1 MAERRGIGEPY
12 SSHGLAHNTRVNQGE
27 ETAAAKNVPTMA
39 KMMRKTMIL
48 TQRLFD
54 SMTVPLF
61 NVPSHHLVR
70 ITWSKGTLAVVF
82 TDTHCH
88 LTHAPTG
95 ARATIMQAHSA
106 GTATLITVGTDLAS
120 SAECVQIAA
129 TNPGVFAVVGIHP
142 NNAIE
147 ATDAVLD
154 RIEDLATHP
163 RVVGVGETGL
173 DYFRQGAPPVRQEES
188 FRSHI
193 RIARDND
200 RTLVIHDRE
209 AHDDIVRVLSDE
221 MPLPRVV
228 FHCFSGDAGLVETCA
243 EHGWYMSFAGNVT
256 FTNATALQESAA
268 KVPLELLLTETDS
281 PYLTPHPHRG
291 KPNSPSMVTVTTTF
305 LADLLAMDVAQM
317 AAQVG
322 ANAKQ
327 AFALPDGG

>member
-1 MAERRGIGEPY
+1 MAERRGIDAPY
-12 SSHGLAHNTRVNQGE
+12 SSHGLAHNTRFHQGE
-27 ETAAAKNVPTMA
+27 DNAAAKNVPTMA
-39 KMMRKTMIL
+39 KMIKKTMIL

-54 SMTVPLF
+54 STYPSLSVPC
-61 NVPSHHLVR
+61 V
-70 ITWSKGTLAVVF
+70 KGTLANVF

-95 ARATIMQAHSA
+95 ARAAIMQAQVDGVS
-106 GTATLITVGTDLAS
+106 TMITVGTDLAS

-129 TNPGVFAVVGIHP
+129 SNPGVFAVVGIHP
-142 NNAIE
+142 NDAIE
-147 ATDAVLD
+147 ATEAVLG
-154 RIEDLATHP
+154 RIADLSTHP

-209 AHDDIVRVLSDE
+209 AHDDIVRILTDE

-228 FHCFSGDAGLVETCA
+228 FHCFSGDADLVATCA

-256 FTNATALQESAA
+256 FTNATGLQQAAA
-268 KVPLELLLTETDS
+268 KVPLDLLLTETDS

-291 KPNSPSMVTVTTTF
+291 KPNAPSFVTVTTAF
-305 LADLLAMDVAQM
+305 LAELFDTDAAGM
-317 AAQVG
+317 AAQVTT
-322 ANAKQ
+322 NAKQ
-327 AFALPDGG
+327 AFALPDDG